1 MVIELEPL
9 TRFSDEQLD
18 GALEAALDHD
28 DSRVIWAIVAELER
42 RGSTIE
48 V

>member
-9 TRFSDEQLD
+9 TRFTEDQLD
-18 GALEAALDHD
+18 DALDTALGHD
-28 DSRVIWAIVAELER
+28 DSRVICSIVAELER
-42 RGSTIE
+42 RGQVLE

>member
-9 TRFSDEQLD
+9 MRFSDEQLD
-18 GALEAALDHD
+18 GALEAALDHE
-28 DSRVIWAIVAELER
+28 DSRVIWAIVAELDR
-42 RGSTIE
+42 RGAMLE